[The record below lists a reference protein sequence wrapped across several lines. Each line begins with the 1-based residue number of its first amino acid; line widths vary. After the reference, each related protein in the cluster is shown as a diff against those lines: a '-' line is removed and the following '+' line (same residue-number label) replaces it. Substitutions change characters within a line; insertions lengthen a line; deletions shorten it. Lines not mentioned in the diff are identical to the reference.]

1 MVLNLNNPFDLL
13 QKIEVRKS
21 LDFIDPSLSVGTN
34 VTLVSSSVEFDTS
47 PGGELE
53 SRTRNARPGEEIGET
68 RQLQGQSPF
77 IINSYLN
84 YALPDQS
91 WEANLSYNVQGR
103 RLAIVGIS
111 QNPDVF
117 EQPFHSLNAKVSRKL
132 GEDQRLRIN
141 LSATNILNARFRQE
155 YESFGAENQT
165 FAAYSPGTAFSLGL
179 SYKL

>member
-1 MVLNLNNPFDLL
+1 MGANKAKRSPESILHVARHHYRLRRSRNTRHVWRLSAACAAVLCAVVPRSSLL
-13 QKIEVRKS
+13 
-21 LDFIDPSLSVGTN
+21 
-34 VTLVSSSVEFDTS
+34 
-47 PGGELE
+47 
-53 SRTRNARPGEEIGET
+53 ARYTDGFVF
-68 RQLQGQSPF
+68 S
-77 IINSYLN
+77 
-84 YALPDQS
+84 
-91 WEANLSYNVQGR
+91 
-103 RLAIVGIS
+103 IVGIS

-132 GEDQRLRIN
+132 GEDQRMRIN